1 MENEIELPL
10 QASYPDNRREVGK
23 KSQNN
28 GRNSRTS
35 QDACVVQVDE
45 TVPNTASV
53 RSSPVLPSVISR
65 AMRKTYEE
73 GDESEV
79 DEVYS
84 PFQSHQ
90 SQLQQQQ
97 QQHHLEVLYHNRLNN
112 SKTIEMSA
120 LNAYMQNTSTD
131 DLITSTEEGHDL
143 ERQLT
148 AKLDDLLDS
157 SNNNNNASSIE
168 RPNYPGSRRFS
179 LYGENV
185 KDPSIVNKSIDRYT
199 FYLTELG
206 SIKSRSLKQLL
217 QTPTGK
223 QQGKTVADL
232 LVQSTSWWIDIFAPS
247 NDEMRTLSKIFKI
260 HPLTT
265 EDIQAQE
272 ARDKCEIF
280 QNYMF
285 ISFRSFNHDFH
296 SSEYLEAVSFYIV
309 IFKDGV
315 LTFRFQ
321 DLPHPH
327 NVRKRIHQLKD
338 FIKVTPE
345 WINYAL
351 IDNITDSFA
360 PLIQQTEIEVDS
372 IDDLVLVLNGSEQSD
387 MLRRIGSCRKTV
399 MQLIRL
405 LGPKADVVRSLI
417 KRYEDEKI
425 KEEKKQINGLISQVP
440 SRMNMAQQAQQLND
454 ENTMMEADD
463 SNEKDE
469 EKVHHEVTLY
479 LGDIQDHILT
489 MLQNV
494 NHYDLILGRA
504 HRNYLGQISIE
515 LSQAGNTT
523 NEVINRLT
531 FFATIVVPLNLVG
544 GLFGMNVHVPG
555 QDNTDLVWFFWIVL
569 GMLVYVVIMVAAGK
583 RSGFL

>member
-1 MENEIELPL
+1 MEDKRF
-10 QASYPDNRREVGK
+10 QARSFLAPSV
-23 KSQNN
+23 
-28 GRNSRTS
+28 S
-35 QDACVVQVDE
+35 QDYVLQMEPVDS
-45 TVPNTASV
+45 TASTPPAV
-53 RSSPVLPSVISR
+53 ATSSTNTTKGRKNSTDVEVCYPYPTQQPDQHSTLETEVLKSYIQNS
-65 AMRKTYEE
+65 K
-73 GDESEV
+73 S
-79 DEVYS
+79 DEVNDPEY
-84 PFQSHQ
+84 Q
-90 SQLQQQQ
+90 
-97 QQHHLEVLYHNRLNN
+97 
-112 SKTIEMSA
+112 
-120 LNAYMQNTSTD
+120 
-131 DLITSTEEGHDL
+131 L

-157 SNNNNNASSIE
+157 GQNEPSSA
-168 RPNYPGSRRFS
+168 SRRFS
-179 LYGENV
+179 LYGDNV
-185 KDPSIVNKSIDRYT
+185 RNPSEVNRDIDRYT
-199 FYLTELG
+199 FYSAELG
-206 SIKSRSLKQLL
+206 SLKNRSFRQLL
-217 QTPTGK
+217 LTKSPSDDQII
-223 QQGKTVADL
+223 VADL
-232 LVQSTSWWIDIFAPS
+232 LTETTSWWIDIFAPS
-247 NDEMRTLSKIFKI
+247 NDEMRVISKIFRI

-272 ARDKCEIF
+272 SREKCEIF

-285 ISFRSFNHDFH
+285 ISFRSFNHDFN
-296 SSEYLEAVSFYIV
+296 SPDYLEAVSFYIV

-327 NVRKRIHQLKD
+327 NVRRRIHQLKD
-338 FIKVTPE
+338 FIHVTPE

-360 PLIQQTEIEVDS
+360 PLIQHTELEVDS
-372 IDDLVLVLNGSEQSD
+372 IDDLVLVLNGSEQND

-399 MQLIRL
+399 MQLLRL

-417 KRYEDEKI
+417 KRYEDKA
-425 KEEKKQINGLISQVP
+425 KEIGYNNMRLREPGATSGTLTANHTTSNNITAVADIVP
-440 SRMNMAQQAQQLND
+440 EQD
-454 ENTMMEADD
+454 EV
-463 SNEKDE
+463 
-469 EKVHHEVTLY
+469 KVHHEVTLY

-531 FFATIVVPLNLVG
+531 FFATIIVPLNLVG

-555 QDNTDLVWFFWIVL
+555 QNNEDLVWFFWIVL
-569 GMLVYVVIMVAAGK
+569 GMLLYVVAMLAIGK
-583 RSGFL
+583 RTGFL

>member
-1 MENEIELPL
+1 ME
-10 QASYPDNRREVGK
+10 
-23 KSQNN
+23 
-28 GRNSRTS
+28 
-35 QDACVVQVDE
+35 DE
-45 TVPNTASV
+45 RFHARPFLA
-53 RSSPVLPSVISR
+53 PSVIQDYVLQMEPVDST
-65 AMRKTYEE
+65 ASTPPPVPTTSSDTTKGRKNSA
-73 GDESEV
+73 DVEV
-79 DEVYS
+79 CYPYPTQRPD
-84 PFQSHQ
+84 
-90 SQLQQQQ
+90 
-97 QQHHLEVLYHNRLNN
+97 QHSTLETEVLKSY
-112 SKTIEMSA
+112 I
-120 LNAYMQNTSTD
+120 QNTKD
-131 DLITSTEEGHDL
+131 DENSDPEYKL

-157 SNNNNNASSIE
+157 GQKAPSFA
-168 RPNYPGSRRFS
+168 SRRYSF
-179 LYGENV
+179 YGDNV
-185 KDPSIVNKSIDRYT
+185 RDPYEVNKNIDRYT
-199 FYLTELG
+199 FYSAELG
-206 SIKSRSLKQLL
+206 SLKHRSFRQLL
-217 QTPTGK
+217 LMKAPTDD
-223 QQGKTVADL
+223 QETVADL
-232 LVQSTSWWIDIFAPS
+232 LIETTSWWIDVFAPS
-247 NDEMRTLSKIFKI
+247 NEEMRAISKIFRI

-272 ARDKCEIF
+272 SREKCEIF

-285 ISFRSFNHDFH
+285 ISFRSFNHDFN
-296 SSEYLEAVSFYIV
+296 SPEYLEAVNFYIV

-327 NVRKRIHQLKD
+327 NVRRRIHQLKD
-338 FIKVTPE
+338 FIHVTPE

-360 PLIQQTEIEVDS
+360 PLIQHTELEVDS
-372 IDDLVLVLNGSEQSD
+372 IDDLVLVLNGSEQND

-399 MQLIRL
+399 MQLLRL

-417 KRYEDEKI
+417 KRYEDKA
-425 KEEKKQINGLISQVP
+425 KEIGY
-440 SRMNMAQQAQQLND
+440 
-454 ENTMMEADD
+454 NTMRLRESAATNGSTTALGTTANNTTSTAATAGDGAIP
-463 SNEKDE
+463 EQDE
-469 EKVHHEVTLY
+469 VKVHHEVTLY

-531 FFATIVVPLNLVG
+531 FFATVIVPLNLVG

-555 QDNTDLVWFFWIVL
+555 QNNEDLVWFFWIVL
-569 GMLVYVVIMVAAGK
+569 GMLLYVVAMVAIGK
-583 RSGFL
+583 RTGFL